1 MLHDLRKV
9 FRQVSNDLLRQFF
22 EHEQCEMHVDWA
34 KLTETRIES
43 LFRAWTDL
51 SDEQRQRT
59 ETVLEEIGEMAH
71 IDALKVIVDEANKQA
86 VGGAL
91 GTALED
97 RPSRADKAMLTYL
110 QFPTVWDIAA
120 RFARTD
126 MLARQRFW
134 ITRIGLPTRSP
145 RTDSAAIDTFEKAL
159 SKHFVASEGRGHRC
173 IVEFFPRT
181 ECLAYFFA
189 YLDDF
194 ASMEL
199 HIDGHKGLARTPRR
213 HLFET
218 VFVFD
223 HQSGSLSLY
232 ARGGK
237 PVYVPLQRLFARAML
252 EHEVNEAGPEG
263 HPYRLDLL
271 LQRDFEMPTDAEDRI
286 NEVQVRRLKLVALGE
301 PRRRLTLEA
310 DPDGAPRDIFAM
322 IDRWLDREHLSHAKI
337 AVSSAT
343 LSIRFS
349 QGADDLPEALTFDVS
364 FPNSSNLKGQREEL
378 RAFEEKYLK
387 RWGIDVSP

>member
-1 MLHDLRKV
+1 MPHDLRKV

-199 HIDGHKGLARTPRR
+199 HIDGHKGLAALHDATSSKRCSCLITRVDRCPST
-213 HLFET
+213 LVE
-218 VFVFD
+218 
-223 HQSGSLSLY
+223 GSLSTCLCSDY
-232 ARGGK
+232 SHARCLSMK
-237 PVYVPLQRLFARAML
+237 ST
-252 EHEVNEAGPEG
+252 
-263 HPYRLDLL
+263 RLD
-271 LQRDFEMPTDAEDRI
+271 
-286 NEVQVRRLKLVALGE
+286 RRGTRTA
-301 PRRRLTLEA
+301 
-310 DPDGAPRDIFAM
+310 
-322 IDRWLDREHLSHAKI
+322 
-337 AVSSAT
+337 
-343 LSIRFS
+343 
-349 QGADDLPEALTFDVS
+349 
-364 FPNSSNLKGQREEL
+364 
-378 RAFEEKYLK
+378 
-387 RWGIDVSP
+387 